1 MSRIGMMLGLAAVC
15 MLSLAIPER
24 VSAQEYACG
33 LCSDYRCPG
42 DQLCHSFAGPGGAT
56 FDCSSPS
63 GCHANFVA
71 GICYDN
77 HGRCRSALNDGVEK
91 IRLALERSDL
101 PSLRTAMAGL
111 GDKAVLN
118 RADLSIDVV
127 SCGPD
132 RTLVA
137 RLPASE
143 ATLTA
148 LTPIRSTAL
157 RE

>member
-1 MSRIGMMLGLAAVC
+1 MMLGLAAVC
-15 MLSLAIPER
+15 MFSLAIPER
-24 VSAQEYACG
+24 VSAQEGYACG
-33 LCSDYRCPG
+33 LCSDYRCPE
-42 DQLCHSFAGPGGAT
+42 DQKCHSFAGFGGAT

-63 GCHANFVA
+63 GCHASFVA

-77 HGRCRSALNDGVEK
+77 HGRCRTALNSGVEK
-91 IRLALERSDL
+91 AISALERSDL
-101 PSLRTAMAGL
+101 RSLRTAMAEL

-118 RADLSIDVV
+118 RADRSIDVF

-143 ATLTA
+143 ATLAA
-148 LTPIRSTAL
+148 LAPIRSTAL